1 MGSSE
6 LVVEVHYGGRFDR
19 RFGCVYVGGEVEVH
33 HEKVDLD
40 KLLYFEIEGICKEYG
55 YRSGDLINF
64 KDPRKSLVDGL
75 YLITSDHDVLSLSA
89 CHNVHVILELY
100 IVSFENKGGDEENS
114 EEDDEYGG
122 RVNFDDPWWADK
134 LSDDEDLFDV
144 DVGVGAGAVP
154 SNVQL
159 DNHRVESSEESS
171 KDGIDNDSEDDGDH
185 TEAGQMTYEDVD
197 DDYNSDMGRSDILVS
212 PVPSDEECEITLAL
226 GSEFHLVDMRDPVLE
241 LEMKFS
247 NIRTFRE
254 AVRMFNFKRGK
265 DITFKRNKK
274 QKCIVVCKEPN
285 CNYRVYARKLPDEE
299 TFQIRSMQ
307 SEHLCCKQFKNSIVT
322 STWIADKLIDKFRVQ
337 LDMPLGVIQHEV
349 KERWRVDV
357 NPSMMYRARTKANRK
372 IFGKHEL
379 QYVKLWDYC
388 ETLRST
394 NPGSCVV
401 MKVNRLVPE
410 VNPKFLRMYCSL
422 VAMKKGILEGCRPVI
437 GVDGCFLKGPF
448 KGQLLAAVE

>member
-40 KLLYFEIEGICKEYG
+40 KLSYFEIEGICKKYG
-55 YRSGDLINF
+55 YRPGDLMYF
-64 KDPRKSLVDGL
+64 KDPGKSLVDGL

-89 CHNVHVILELY
+89 CHTGRVILELY
-100 IVSFENKGGDEENS
+100 IVSFGNERGGEEDS
-114 EEDDEYGG
+114 EDDDEYGR

-134 LSDDEDLFDV
+134 LSEDEDLFDV
-144 DVGVGAGAVP
+144 DVGAGAGP
-154 SNVQL
+154 SNVQP

-171 KDGIDNDSEDDGDH
+171 KEGSDNDSEDGDH
-185 TEAGQMTYEDVD
+185 TEADQMTYEDVDEDVD

-212 PVPSDEECEITLAL
+212 PVPSDEECEITSSP
-226 GSEFHLVDMRDPVLE
+226 GHEFHSVDMGDPVLE
-241 LEMKFS
+241 LEMKFPD
-247 NIRTFRE
+247 IRTFRE
-254 AVRMFNFKRGK
+254 AIRMFNLKRGK
-265 DITFKRNKK
+265 DITFKRNER

-307 SEHLCCKQFKNSIVT
+307 SEHLCCRQFKNSIVT

-337 LDMPLGVIQHEV
+337 PNMPLGAIQNEV

-394 NPGSCVV
+394 NPRSCVV
-401 MKVNRLVPE
+401 MKVDRPTLE

-422 VAMKKGILEGCRPVI
+422 AAMKKGFLEGC
-437 GVDGCFLKGPF
+437 
-448 KGQLLAAVE
+448 